1 LNPLL
6 PTFVVGD
13 PARLRQ
19 VLDILLRNAVKFTA
33 AGKVELVVTRIRRN
47 ASGVGLRFEVRDTGI
62 GIPEQKIGSLF
73 SPFTQ
78 VDGSATRSYGGAG
91 LGLSVAKRLV
101 ELMGGE
107 IGVDSEVGKGSN
119 FWFTVDFEVPDM
131 DRQTELR
138 GAVPQT

>member
-1 LNPLL
+1 
-6 PTFVVGD
+6 
-13 PARLRQ
+13 
-19 VLDILLRNAVKFTA
+19 
-33 AGKVELVVTRIRRN
+33 
-47 ASGVGLRFEVRDTGI
+47 VRDTGI

-107 IGVDSEVGKGSN
+107 IGVDSAVGTGSK

-131 DRQTELR
+131 DRQMESR
-138 GAVPQT
+138 GAVPRT